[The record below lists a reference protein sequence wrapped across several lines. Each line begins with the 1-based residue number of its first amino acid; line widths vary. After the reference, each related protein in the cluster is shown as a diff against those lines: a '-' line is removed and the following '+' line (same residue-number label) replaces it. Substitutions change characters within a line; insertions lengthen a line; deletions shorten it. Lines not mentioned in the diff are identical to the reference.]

1 MSKELGKKM
10 RELRK
15 SRGWTLKYIANL
27 LDLKGFSTYSNWE
40 YGRSVPDLDIL
51 KKIADLY
58 EVPLDYLASNDDL
71 AIIDHQSMSILHV
84 PILGTITA
92 GKPVLAE
99 EHIIDWM
106 EIPNMWNL
114 KNGEV
119 FVLEVKGDSM
129 IGSRIYDGDKVIVKV
144 QPDVES
150 GEIAV
155 VNVNG
160 RDATLKRVKKLDG
173 KVILYPDNP
182 RYDPLVV
189 QHEEAR
195 IIGKVVQVMFE
206 PGK

>member
-1 MSKELGKKM
+1 MSKELGKKL

-15 SRGWTLKYIANL
+15 NRGWTLKYVAEL

-40 YGRSVPDLDIL
+40 YGRSIPDLHIL

-84 PILGTITA
+84 PILGTVAA

-129 IGSRIYDGDKVIVKV
+129 NGSRIYAGDKVIVKV

-160 RDATLKRVKKLDG
+160 RDATLKRVKKIDG
-173 KVILYPDNP
+173 KVILIPDNP
-182 RYDPLVV
+182 RYDPVVV

-206 PGK
+206 PRK